1 MTDFSS
7 KTADKYA
14 FFFHAIPPEVS
25 CLTLAELHELVQS
38 LWLTRHDQ
46 ALEEEQ
52 SARRKGRPKSS
63 RESQLEEMKWQ
74 DAEEYRT
81 GLDLPDFTDAANLAL
96 FRKWDAV
103 DVSYLYILHFI
114 RICGEFPEAVH
125 VARIGRGKPA
135 EGLVKL
141 NADDNT
147 IMEVDE
153 VSGL

>member
-1 MTDFSS
+1 
-7 KTADKYA
+7 
-14 FFFHAIPPEVS
+14 
-25 CLTLAELHELVQS
+25 
-38 LWLTRHDQ
+38 
-46 ALEEEQ
+46 
-52 SARRKGRPKSS
+52 
-63 RESQLEEMKWQ
+63 MKRQ

-81 GLDLPDFTDAANLAL
+81 GLDLPDFTDAATLAL

-125 VARIGRGKPA
+125 VARIGRDKV
-135 EGLVKL
+135 EGLVKS
-141 NADDNT
+141 NADDNA

>member
-1 MTDFSS
+1 
-7 KTADKYA
+7 
-14 FFFHAIPPEVS
+14 
-25 CLTLAELHELVQS
+25 
-38 LWLTRHDQ
+38 
-46 ALEEEQ
+46 
-52 SARRKGRPKSS
+52 
-63 RESQLEEMKWQ
+63 MKRQ

-125 VARIGRGKPA
+125 VARIGRDKVPA
-135 EGLVKL
+135 EGLAKSD
-141 NADDNT
+141 ADDNNT